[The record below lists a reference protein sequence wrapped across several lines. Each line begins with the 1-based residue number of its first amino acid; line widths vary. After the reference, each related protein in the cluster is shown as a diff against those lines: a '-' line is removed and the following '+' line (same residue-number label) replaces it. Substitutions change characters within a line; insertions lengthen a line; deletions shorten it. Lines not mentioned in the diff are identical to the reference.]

1 MLNIIKGE
9 SGSGKTTYIT
19 NLLANMVKNGEKNI
33 LYIVPDQSSFDTQRT
48 FLDLLG
54 SKDSLNINVQGFTGL
69 CDYIFSVNGSS
80 GKIPLD
86 DGGKAIIMS
95 LAIDECQDNLPLFSH
110 TKNKNELINL
120 MLSAVSEY
128 KTCNITSEKIL
139 ETASEIEDETLRTK
153 LKETCLIRDTFD
165 ALVIESYVD
174 PDDYITQGYNS
185 LLENNIF
192 KDYIIALD
200 SFSGFTNVELEFL
213 SKLMVDAKDFYIT
226 VNTDSTNNNEL
237 FFTTERTVNQLKKI
251 ARDNDVKI
259 ASPIVLAENHRFETS
274 ELIPILKNVYRIE
287 KTSLDQG
294 TNNIILYESKNKYTE
309 CDFVARNIRELI
321 IDNDYTYQDIA
332 VIYRQDNSYDGIIDS
347 VFDKYNIPYF
357 MDKEEDIFTKPLIKL
372 VSSILETINNSYQ
385 RENVLNILK
394 SGLMPFTSEE
404 ISLFENYI
412 LMWDIKG
419 SNFKNDFVDNP
430 QGLVSDFSD
439 DDRKT
444 LEIINK
450 VRQGVINP
458 LVDFQLKSKDTN
470 ATTITKNLYNLLLNY
485 NIPESIV
492 SMCETLEESG
502 NLPLSEEQRRLWEIL
517 MNILDK
523 MINLLSDKKL
533 SLKEYTELLM
543 LQFNNSTIA
552 FIPKAMDEV
561 VVSGVERVRMPQ
573 KKAVFVIGCNEGI
586 FPQVP
591 SANGVFTD
599 SERKILLEKGMEV
612 NDSVDE
618 LNYKEMYLAYY
629 ALTLPS
635 HKLFV
640 SYSTSNLQGELLTPS
655 SLVREVKEIYPKVT
669 ALSDYSL
676 TADDMLW
683 SKNSAFQFV
692 ANNIKSNSITEKTLE
707 NYFSQEENYKEKI
720 ATIKDTLQDNPIQIK
735 DENIAE
741 KLFGKD
747 LFLSASQVETYHLCK
762 FKYFCQYGL
771 KAEERKKAEID
782 SLQYGTLTH
791 YLLERFLREYKK
803 TDFASLSNEDI
814 AKIISQYLNDYAVEE
829 LGGID
834 NKPARFKYLFYRIQ
848 DNAIKLLI
856 HIIKELSQS
865 EFVPTAFELNVGKD
879 IPAYK
884 LTLDDGSSLSVRGSV
899 DRVDVMDKNGEKY
912 IRVIDY
918 KTGSKTFKIGD
929 IMYGL
934 NLQMLIYLS
943 AIKANGKNYFGDN
956 IVPCG
961 VLYQPAKAKFV
972 SSDDKN
978 DSEKNLNEFDKNLRM
993 NGIILN
999 NDSVIIG
1006 MDSTEK
1012 GKYIPVKK
1020 SSRGGYTGADY
1031 LYDLSELGKIF
1042 KNIDDTLTEMAKTLH
1057 KGNIEYNPTKDFT
1070 SASDNYDACKY
1081 CPYLSIC
1088 GYEDGKNCRNI
1099 AQLSR
1104 KEVMKMLQEEEEEN
1118 A

>member
-1 MLNIIKGE
+1 MLNIIKGD

-19 NLLANMVKNGEKNI
+19 NLLANMVQNGEKKI
-33 LYIVPDQSSFDTQRT
+33 LYIVPDQSSFDTQRI
-48 FLDLLG
+48 FLELLG
-54 SKDSLNINVQGFTGL
+54 PKDSLNINVQGFTGL
-69 CDYIFSVNGSS
+69 CDYIFSVNGAS
-80 GKIPLD
+80 GKMPLD
-86 DGGKAIIMS
+86 DGGKSIIMS

-110 TKNKNELINL
+110 TKNKSELINL

-128 KTCNITSEKIL
+128 KTCNITSEEIL
-139 ETASEIEDETLRTK
+139 NTASEIEDETLKAK

-165 ALVIESYVD
+165 ALVNQSYVD

-185 LLENNIF
+185 LLENNVF

-213 SKLMVDAKDFYIT
+213 SKLMIDAKEFYIT
-226 VNTDSTNNNEL
+226 VTTDSTNNNEL
-237 FFTTERTVNQLKKI
+237 FFTTERTINQLKKI

-259 ASPIVLAENHRFETS
+259 ASPVVLADSPRFETS
-274 ELIPILKNVYRIE
+274 ELIPILKNIFRIE
-287 KTSLDQG
+287 KISLNQS
-294 TNNIILYESKNKYTE
+294 TNNILLYESKNKYTE
-309 CDFVARNIRELI
+309 CEFVARNIQKLI
-321 IDNDYTYQDIA
+321 IENDYTYYDIA

-372 VSSILETINNSYQ
+372 VSSILETVNNSFQ

-394 SGLMPFTSEE
+394 SGLMNFSPEE
-404 ISLFENYI
+404 ISLFENYT

-419 SNFKNDFVDNP
+419 ARFKEEFVDNP
-430 QGLVSDFSD
+430 QGLVSEFSD
-439 DDRKT
+439 DDKKY
-444 LEIINK
+444 LEIINN
-450 VRQGVINP
+450 VRQAVISP
-458 LVDFQLKSKDTN
+458 LVNFQQSSKDTD
-470 ATTITKNLYNLLLNY
+470 ATTITRNLYNLLLSY
-485 NIPESIV
+485 NIPENIV
-492 SMCETLEESG
+492 SMCETLEDNG
-502 NLPLSEEQRRLWEIL
+502 DLPLSEEQRRLWEIL

-523 MINLLSDKKL
+523 MINLLDDKKL
-533 SLKEYTELLM
+533 SLKEYTDLLM
-543 LQFNNSTIA
+543 LQFNSSKIA
-552 FIPKAMDEV
+552 FIPKAMDQV

-573 KKAVFVIGCNEGI
+573 KKAVFVIGCNEGV

-591 SANGVFTD
+591 SAGGVFTD

-612 NDSVDE
+612 NDSLDE

-655 SLVREVKEIYPKVT
+655 SIVRELREIYPNV
-669 ALSDYSL
+669 ALDDDYSL

-683 SKNSAFQFV
+683 SENSAFQFV
-692 ANNIKSNSITEKTLE
+692 ANNIKSNSVTEKTLE
-707 NYFSQEENYKEKI
+707 EYFSQKENYASKI
-720 ATIKDTLQDNPIQIK
+720 ATIKDTLQDIPMQIN
-735 DENIAE
+735 DEKIAE

-762 FKYFCQYGL
+762 FRYFCQYGL
-771 KAEERKKAEID
+771 KAKERKKAEID
-782 SLQYGTLTH
+782 SLQFGTLVH
-791 YLLERFLREYKK
+791 YILERFLREHKK
-803 TDFASLSNEDI
+803 PEFPTLKTNDI
-814 AKIISQYLNDYAVEE
+814 DGIVSVYLQDYAVDE

-834 NKPARFKYLFYRIQ
+834 NKPARFKYLFYRIK
-848 DNAIKLLI
+848 DNAVKLVE
-856 HIIKELSQS
+856 HIIRELSQS
-865 EFVPTAFELNVGKD
+865 EFVPTAFELKVNGD

-884 LTLDDGSSLSVRGSV
+884 INLDDGSSLSIRGSV
-899 DRVDVMDKNGEKY
+899 DRVDVMEKNGEKF

-918 KTGSKTFKIGD
+918 KTGSKDFKIGD

-943 AIKANGKNYFGDN
+943 AINTNGSNYFGDN

-961 VLYQPAKAKFV
+961 VLYQPANAKFV
-972 SSDDKN
+972 SADDKN
-978 DSEKNLNEFDKNLRM
+978 NAEKNLNDFDKNLRM
-993 NGIILN
+993 NGIILDN
-999 NDSVIIG
+999 ESVIIG
-1006 MDSTEK
+1006 MDNELK

-1020 SSRGGYTGADY
+1020 SAKGGYTGADY
-1031 LYDLSELGKIF
+1031 LYDLSELGRIF
-1042 KNIDDTLTEMAKTLH
+1042 KNIDDILTEMAKTLH

-1070 SASDNYDACKY
+1070 STDSHYDACTY

-1099 AQLSR
+1099 AKLSK
-1104 KEVMKMLQEEEEEN
+1104 KEVMNMLEEEEEN